1 MGKSDG
7 WRGKEK
13 RKEERGNRREER
25 LWIWKDGGTLL
36 AMSRHIIDM
45 SLDSL
50 DCFSVPPEAPTPYG
64 P

>member
-1 MGKSDG
+1 MGESDG

-25 LWIWKDGGTLL
+25 LWIGKDGGTLPWTV
-36 AMSRHIIDM
+36 SPSH
-45 SLDSL
+45 
-50 DCFSVPPEAPTPYG
+50 VPPEAPTPYG